1 MANPFTEIKAALRGY
16 LAAHWTAM
24 ADDNPAKV
32 RVANRGGVIFRKGQQ
47 FADNPAVDTRRVEI
61 REANTTRTST
71 SGGFVV
77 VYELGYRS
85 DERKTDDDIEVL
97 DATEWELVRVAAKAS
112 DEKLGLAYVNKV
124 RVEAARQTT
133 AETEMSKEGQWSGAA
148 TLVIEFTKPRT
159 EILPS

>member
-1 MANPFTEIKAALRGY
+1 
-16 LAAHWTAM
+16 
-24 ADDNPAKV
+24 
-32 RVANRGGVIFRKGQQ
+32 
-47 FADNPAVDTRRVEI
+47 
-61 REANTTRTST
+61 
-71 SGGFVV
+71 V

-124 RVEAARQTT
+124 RVEAARQSV
-133 AETEMSKEGQWSGAA
+133 AATEMTNEGQWSGVA

>member
-1 MANPFTEIKAALRGY
+1 MSNPFTEIKAALRGY

-85 DERKTDDDIEVL
+85 DERKTDDDIEV
-97 DATEWELVRVAAKAS
+97 AAKAS

-124 RVEAARQTT
+124 RVEAARQSV
-133 AETEMSKEGQWSGAA
+133 AATEMTNEGQWSGVA